1 MTLQFSF
8 NPLSVSCHSTFDWLL
23 LHSLHRIKSMNSAYS
38 CGFTFTW
45 NRYHVHISRILI
57 GYLETERISRCSEHI
72 NHPELTQS
80 ESFNALNSWLLL
92 EVAPFAGFCGICGQC
107 CLREY
112 TANPI
117 VLYRYALYA
126 LFTTHSL
133 IDSLS
138 LVRSFVAFHSV
149 ENRCVCCGS
158 FFSMC
163 YRDDSYTSR
172 LYVILCVWFEYLL
185 LLAFLFSFVYSLFR
199 SLSLFLLLLSFIL
212 CIVLSV
218 DAVRQHWAERARY
231 VWIL

>member
-72 NHPELTQS
+72 NYPELTRS
-80 ESFNALNSWLLL
+80 ESFNALNNWLLL

-138 LVRSFVAFHSV
+138 LVRSFVAFYSV

-158 FFSMC
+158 FFQCVIVTTLTLRVFML
-163 YRDDSYTSR
+163 
-172 LYVILCVWFEYLL
+172 LYVFGLSICCCWRFC
-185 LLAFLFSFVYSLFR
+185 FR
-199 SLSLFLLLLSFIL
+199 SFIL
-212 CIVLSV
+212 FFALSLSFSCFSHSFF
-218 DAVRQHWAERARY
+218 A
-231 VWIL
+231 